1 MKQRHPRLRAPLW
14 TFGAV
19 LFLFIST
26 AVSAQSTSSQPAATR
41 SALTS
46 EGIYLVFPFER
57 VNTTPRLEWI
67 SEGME
72 ELTIQRLSA
81 ARQQV
86 YSHSGRLSE
95 MDLYG
100 MPGLATLSR
109 ATMLRMAQEM
119 DADFVVFGNF
129 TSDGKN
135 ITVNARILRVHP
147 VELLPTVQVSG
158 PLESLLDLHAR
169 LVWML
174 LSSTDRNYPLSL
186 AEFSKLLRPLNPT
199 AFEQYI
205 RGLIASEDDS
215 RIRYLKEAAR
225 IEPDWPEPAYALGE
239 LYFVRDDCNSAL
251 PWFSRVPVTHDRSA
265 EALFS
270 IGVCRLR
277 LAQPDKA
284 EELFSA
290 LQDGLRHNMVSGADV
305 PEILNNLAL
314 ARARQGNVAAA
325 QTALARA
332 ADIDPSQDDYPF
344 NLGLL
349 YLGQNEYALAA
360 AQFREAMH
368 REPDNPEDAA
378 FLIYAV
384 EKQGNKETAAQ
395 ERENAAAAF
404 GPNGLPAIKIDSQ
417 SDSLAKRQ
425 RIVKEL
431 DTTTLRLELQGA
443 GLQTAASAESAVPKE
458 SAVSHVRRG
467 RQELTA
473 GRVDSAE
480 REFQAAIAVDPKSA
494 AAHRELADIYRRR
507 GKLDDAV
514 KELQLSLAASDSAAA
529 RTTLARVYLD
539 QKKPDLALAEVQK
552 AVKLAPN
559 FTEAKELLEHLEKTK
574 QPGGAQ

>member
-1 MKQRHPRLRAPLW
+1 MKQQRPRFRASLW
-14 TFGAV
+14 ICCAA
-19 LFLFIST
+19 LFLLT
-26 AVSAQSTSSQPAATR
+26 AASLFAQSSSSPSSSPR

-57 VNTTPRLEWI
+57 VSTTPRLEWI
-67 SEGME
+67 SEGLE

-86 YSHSGRLSE
+86 YSHSGRLNE

-109 ATMLRMAQEM
+109 ATMLRVAQEM
-119 DADFVVFGNF
+119 DADFVIFGNF

-135 ITVNARILRVHP
+135 VTVNARILRVNP

-158 PLESLLDLHAR
+158 SLESLLDLHKR
-169 LVWML
+169 LVWL
-174 LSSTDRNYPLSL
+174 LLGTTNRSYPLSL

-205 RGLIASEDDS
+205 RGLIANDDET
-215 RIRYLKEAAR
+215 RMRDLKEAAR
-225 IEPDWPEPAYALGE
+225 LEPDWPEPAYALGE
-239 LYFVRDDCNSAL
+239 LYFVRSDCNAAL
-251 PWFSRVPVTHDRSA
+251 PWFARVPVTHDRSA

-290 LQDGLRHNMVSGADV
+290 LQEGLRRNMVSGADV

-314 ARARQGNVAAA
+314 ARARQGNLSAA

-332 ADIDPSQDDYPF
+332 SEIDPSEGDYPF

-349 YLGQNEYALAA
+349 FLAQNGYTSAA

-378 FLIYAV
+378 FLIYAL
-384 EKQGNKETAAQ
+384 EKQGTKEAAQ
-395 ERENAAAAF
+395 EREAASAVF
-404 GPNGLPAIKIDSQ
+404 GPNGLPTAKIDSRI
-417 SDSLAKRQ
+417 DTITKHQ
-425 RIVKEL
+425 RVKKEL
-431 DTTTLRLELQGA
+431 DTTTLRLELQGSN
-443 GLQTAASAESAVPKE
+443 LQTAPNPNSAAPKDN
-458 SAVSHVRRG
+458 AVSHIRRG
-467 RQELTA
+467 RQELIA

-480 REFQAAIAVDPKSA
+480 REFQAAIAADSTNA
-494 AAHRELADIYRRR
+494 TAHRELADIYRRR
-507 GKLDDAV
+507 GKLEDAV
-514 KELQLSLAASDSAAA
+514 KELQLSLAARDSAAA
-529 RTTLARVYLD
+529 HTSLARVYLD
-539 QKKPDLALAEVQK
+539 LKKPDLALGEVQK

-574 QPGGAQ
+574 PTGGAR

>member
-1 MKQRHPRLRAPLW
+1 MKQQHQRLRATLW
-14 TFGAV
+14 IFCAL
-19 LFLFIST
+19 LFL
-26 AVSAQSTSSQPAATR
+26 SAANSLPAQNTSPLPSAAR
-41 SALTS
+41 SSLAS
-46 EGIYLVFPFER
+46 GGIYLVFPFER
-57 VNTTPRLEWI
+57 VSSTPRLEWI
-67 SEGME
+67 SEGLE

-81 ARQQV
+81 AHQQV
-86 YSHSGRLSE
+86 YSHAGRLSE

-109 ATMLRMAQEM
+109 ATMLRFAQEM
-119 DADFVVFGNF
+119 DADFVVFGSF
-129 TSDGKN
+129 ASDGKN
-135 ITVNARILRVHP
+135 LTIDARILRVNP
-147 VELLPTVQVSG
+147 VELLPTVRVNG

-169 LVWML
+169 LTWL
-174 LSSTDRNYPLSL
+174 LLGTTDRNYPLSL
-186 AEFSKLLRPLNPT
+186 AEFSKLLGPLNPT

-205 RGLIASEDDS
+205 RGLIASEDET
-215 RIRYLKEAAR
+215 RIRDLKEAAR
-225 IEPDWPEPAYALGE
+225 LEPDWPEPAYALGE
-239 LYFVRDDCNSAL
+239 LYFVRSDCNSAL
-251 PWFSRVPVTHDRSA
+251 PWFSRVPITHDRSA

-290 LQDGLRHNMVSGADV
+290 LQDGLRRNMVSGADV

-314 ARARQGNVAAA
+314 ARARQGNLAAA

-332 ADIDPSQDDYPF
+332 SDIDPSEDDYPF

-349 YLGQNEYALAA
+349 FLAQKENPSA
-360 AQFREAMH
+360 VTQFREAMR
-368 REPDNPEDAA
+368 REPDNPEDVA
-378 FLIYAV
+378 FLIYAL
-384 EKQGNKETAAQ
+384 EKQGSKDGAEQ
-395 ERENAAAAF
+395 EREAAVAMF
-404 GPNGLPAIKIDSQ
+404 GPNGLPAVKIDSQ
-417 SDSLAKRQ
+417 ADALAKHQ
-425 RIVKEL
+425 RVKREL
-431 DTTTLRLELQGA
+431 DTTTLRLELQGSS
-443 GLQTAASAESAVPKE
+443 LQTASSADAASPKDN
-458 SAVSHVRRG
+458 AVSHVRRG
-467 RQELTA
+467 RQELIA

-480 REFQAAIAVDPKSA
+480 REFQAAIIADPKNA
-494 AAHRELADIYRRR
+494 TAHRELADIYRRR

-559 FTEAKELLEHLEKTK
+559 FTEAKDLLEHLEKTK

>member
-1 MKQRHPRLRAPLW
+1 MKQPRQRLRFSLW
-14 TFGAV
+14 IFYAV
-19 LFLFIST
+19 LFLLAT
-26 AVSAQSTSSQPAATR
+26 AAVSAQSTSSPTSPTR

-57 VNTTPRLEWI
+57 VSTTPRLEWI
-67 SEGME
+67 SEGLE

-109 ATMLRMAQEM
+109 ATMLRVAQEM

-129 TSDGKN
+129 SSDGKN
-135 ITVNARILRVHP
+135 ITVNARILRVNP

-158 PLESLLDLHAR
+158 PLESLLDLHTR

-174 LSSTDRNYPLSL
+174 LGSTDRNYPLSL

-205 RGLIASEDDS
+205 RGLIASEDDT
-215 RIRYLKEAAR
+215 RFRYLKEAAR

-239 LYFVRDDCNSAL
+239 LYFVRGDCNAAL

-277 LAQPDKA
+277 LGQPDKA

-290 LQDGLRHNMVSGADV
+290 LQEGLRRNIVSGADV

-314 ARARQGNVAAA
+314 ARARLGNLATA
-325 QTALARA
+325 QAALARA
-332 ADIDPSQDDYPF
+332 SDIDPSQDDYPF

-349 YLGQNEYALAA
+349 YLAQNEYAPAA
-360 AQFREAMH
+360 AQFREAIH

-378 FLIYAV
+378 FLIYAL
-384 EKQGNKETAAQ
+384 EKQGNKEAAP
-395 ERENAAAAF
+395 ERENAVAVF
-404 GPNGLPAIKIDSQ
+404 GASGLPAIKIDSQ
-417 SDSLAKRQ
+417 NDALAKHQ

-431 DTTTLRLELQGA
+431 DTTTLRLEVQGSS
-443 GLQTAASAESAVPKE
+443 LQTASNATSAAPKE
-458 SAVSHVRRG
+458 TAVSHIRRG

-473 GRVDSAE
+473 GRIDSAE
-480 REFQAAIAVDPKSA
+480 REFQAAIVVDPRSA

-514 KELQLSLAASDSAAA
+514 NELQLSLAASDSAVA

-539 QKKPDLALAEVQK
+539 QKRPDLALAEAQK

>member
-1 MKQRHPRLRAPLW
+1 
-14 TFGAV
+14 
-19 LFLFIST
+19 LFLFAANSLP
-26 AVSAQSTSSQPAATR
+26 AQNTSPATGAPRSNLTSS
-41 SALTS
+41 
-46 EGIYLVFPFER
+46 GIYLVFPFER
-57 VNTTPRLEWI
+57 VSTTPRLEWI
-67 SEGME
+67 SEGLE

-81 ARQQV
+81 AHQQV
-86 YSHSGRLSE
+86 YSHAGRLSE

-109 ATMLRMAQEM
+109 ATMLRFAQEM
-119 DADFVVFGNF
+119 DADFVVFGSF

-135 ITVNARILRVHP
+135 LTIEARILRVNP
-147 VELLPTVQVSG
+147 VELLPTVRVNG

-169 LVWML
+169 LTWL
-174 LSSTDRNYPLSL
+174 LLGTTDRNYPLSL
-186 AEFSKLLRPLNPT
+186 AEFFKLLRPLNPT

-205 RGLIASEDDS
+205 RGLIANEDET
-215 RIRYLKEAAR
+215 RIRDLKEAAR
-225 IEPDWPEPAYALGE
+225 LEPDWPEPAYALGE
-239 LYFVRDDCNSAL
+239 LYFVRSDCNSAL
-251 PWFSRVPVTHDRSA
+251 PWFSRVPITHDRSA

-290 LQDGLRHNMVSGADV
+290 LQEGLRRNMVSGADV

-314 ARARQGNVAAA
+314 ARARQGNLSAA

-332 ADIDPSQDDYPF
+332 SDIDPSEDDYPF

-349 YLGQNEYALAA
+349 YLAQKEYPSAVT
-360 AQFREAMH
+360 QFREAVH

-378 FLIYAV
+378 FLIYAL
-384 EKQGNKETAAQ
+384 EKQGSKDVAAQ
-395 ERENAAAAF
+395 ERENAATVF
-404 GPNGLPAIKIDSQ
+404 GPSGLPTVKIDPQ
-417 SDSLAKRQ
+417 SDALAKHQ
-425 RIVKEL
+425 RVKREL
-431 DTTTLRLELQGA
+431 DTTTLRLELQGSS
-443 GLQTAASAESAVPKE
+443 LQTASSTDAASPKDN
-458 SAVSHVRRG
+458 AVSHVRRG

-480 REFQAAIAVDPKSA
+480 REFQAAIVADPKNA
-494 AAHRELADIYRRR
+494 TAHRELADIYRRR

-529 RTTLARVYLD
+529 RTALARVYLD

-574 QPGGAQ
+574 QPGGVQ

>member
-1 MKQRHPRLRAPLW
+1 
-14 TFGAV
+14 
-19 LFLFIST
+19 
-26 AVSAQSTSSQPAATR
+26 
-41 SALTS
+41 
-46 EGIYLVFPFER
+46 
-57 VNTTPRLEWI
+57 
-67 SEGME
+67 ME

-135 ITVNARILRVHP
+135 ITVNARILRVNP

-174 LSSTDRNYPLSL
+174 LGSTDRNYPLSL
-186 AEFSKLLRPLNPT
+186 AEFTKLLRPLNPT

-205 RGLIASEDDS
+205 RGLIASEDET

-239 LYFVRDDCNSAL
+239 LYFVRGDCNSAL

-277 LAQPDKA
+277 LAQSDKA

-290 LQDGLRHNMVSGADV
+290 LQDGLRRNMVSGADV

-314 ARARQGNVAAA
+314 ARARQGNFAAA

-332 ADIDPSQDDYPF
+332 ADIDPSEDDYPF

-349 YLGQNEYALAA
+349 YLAQNEYALAA

-368 REPDNPEDAA
+368 REPDNPEDAV

-384 EKQGNKETAAQ
+384 EKQGNKEVAAQ
-395 ERENAAAAF
+395 ERDNALAVF
-404 GPNGLPAIKIDSQ
+404 GSNGLPAIKIDSQ
-417 SDSLAKRQ
+417 NDSLAKRQ
-425 RIVKEL
+425 RVVREL
-431 DTTTLRLELQGA
+431 DTTTLRLELQGS
-443 GLQTAASAESAVPKE
+443 GLQTAANADTSAPKE
-458 SAVSHVRRG
+458 TAVSHIRRG

-473 GRVDSAE
+473 GRIDSAE
-480 REFQAAIAVDPKSA
+480 HEFQAAIAVDPKSA

-514 KELQLSLAASDSAAA
+514 RELQLSLAASDSAAA

-539 QKKPDLALAEVQK
+539 QKKPDLALVEVQK

-559 FTEAKELLEHLEKTK
+559 FTEAKDLLEHLEKTK

>member
-1 MKQRHPRLRAPLW
+1 MKQQHPRFRATLW
-14 TFGAV
+14 IFCAL
-19 LFLFIST
+19 LFL
-26 AVSAQSTSSQPAATR
+26 SAANSLPAQNTSPSPSAPR
-41 SALTS
+41 SNLAS
-46 EGIYLVFPFER
+46 AGIYLVFPFER
-57 VNTTPRLEWI
+57 VSSTPRLEWI
-67 SEGME
+67 SEGLE

-81 ARQQV
+81 AHQQV
-86 YSHSGRLSE
+86 YSHAGRLSE

-109 ATMLRMAQEM
+109 ATMLRFAQEM
-119 DADFVVFGNF
+119 DADFVVFGSF
-129 TSDGKN
+129 ASDGKN
-135 ITVNARILRVHP
+135 LTIDARILRVNP
-147 VELLPTVQVSG
+147 VELLPTVRVNG

-169 LVWML
+169 LTWL
-174 LSSTDRNYPLSL
+174 LLDTTDRNYPLSL

-205 RGLIASEDDS
+205 RGLIAGEDET
-215 RIRYLKEAAR
+215 RIRDLKEAAR
-225 IEPDWPEPAYALGE
+225 LEPDWPEPAYALGE
-239 LYFVRDDCNSAL
+239 LYFVRSDCNSAL
-251 PWFSRVPVTHDRSA
+251 PWFSRVPITHDRSA

-290 LQDGLRHNMVSGADV
+290 LQDGLRRSMVSGADV

-314 ARARQGNVAAA
+314 ARARQGNLAAA

-332 ADIDPSQDDYPF
+332 SDIDPSEDDYPF

-349 YLGQNEYALAA
+349 YLAQKEIPSAVT
-360 AQFREAMH
+360 QFREAMR

-378 FLIYAV
+378 FLIYAL
-384 EKQGNKETAAQ
+384 EKQGSKDAAEQ
-395 ERENAAAAF
+395 ERESAIAMF
-404 GPNGLPAIKIDSQ
+404 GSNGLPALKIDSQ
-417 SDSLAKRQ
+417 ADALAKHQ
-425 RIVKEL
+425 RVKREL
-431 DTTTLRLELQGA
+431 DTTTLRLELQGSS
-443 GLQTAASAESAVPKE
+443 LQTASNAAASPKDN
-458 SAVSHVRRG
+458 AVSRVRRG
-467 RQELTA
+467 RQELIA
-473 GRVDSAE
+473 GRIDSAE
-480 REFQAAIAVDPKSA
+480 REFQAAIIADPKNA
-494 AAHRELADIYRRR
+494 TAHRELADIYRRR

-552 AVKLAPN
+552 AVKIAPN
-559 FTEAKELLEHLEKTK
+559 FTEAKDLLEHLEKTK

>member
-1 MKQRHPRLRAPLW
+1 
-14 TFGAV
+14 
-19 LFLFIST
+19 LFLFAANSLP
-26 AVSAQSTSSQPAATR
+26 AQNTSPATGAPRSNLTSS
-41 SALTS
+41 
-46 EGIYLVFPFER
+46 GIYLVFPFER
-57 VNTTPRLEWI
+57 VSTTPRLEWI
-67 SEGME
+67 SEGLE

-81 ARQQV
+81 AHQQV
-86 YSHSGRLSE
+86 YSHAGRLSE

-109 ATMLRMAQEM
+109 ATMLRFAQEM
-119 DADFVVFGNF
+119 DADFVVFGSF

-135 ITVNARILRVHP
+135 LTIEARILRVNP
-147 VELLPTVQVSG
+147 VELLPTVRVNG

-169 LVWML
+169 LTWL
-174 LSSTDRNYPLSL
+174 LLGTTDRNYPLSL

-205 RGLIASEDDS
+205 RGLIANEDET
-215 RIRYLKEAAR
+215 RIRDLKEAAR
-225 IEPDWPEPAYALGE
+225 LEPDWPEPAYALGE
-239 LYFVRDDCNSAL
+239 LYFVRSDCNSAL
-251 PWFSRVPVTHDRSA
+251 PWFSRVPITHDRSA

-290 LQDGLRHNMVSGADV
+290 LQEGLRRNMVSGADV

-314 ARARQGNVAAA
+314 ARARQGNLSAA

-332 ADIDPSQDDYPF
+332 SDIDPSEDDYPF

-349 YLGQNEYALAA
+349 YLAQKEYPSAVT
-360 AQFREAMH
+360 QFREAVH

-378 FLIYAV
+378 FLIYAL
-384 EKQGNKETAAQ
+384 EKQGSKDVAAQ
-395 ERENAAAAF
+395 ERENAAAVF
-404 GPNGLPAIKIDSQ
+404 GPSGLPAVKIDPQ
-417 SDSLAKRQ
+417 SDALAKHQ
-425 RIVKEL
+425 RVKREL
-431 DTTTLRLELQGA
+431 DTTTLRLELQGSS
-443 GLQTAASAESAVPKE
+443 LQTASSTDAASPRDN
-458 SAVSHVRRG
+458 AVSHVRRG

-480 REFQAAIAVDPKSA
+480 REFQAAIVADPKNA
-494 AAHRELADIYRRR
+494 TAHRELADIYRRR

-529 RTTLARVYLD
+529 RTSLARVYLD

-574 QPGGAQ
+574 QPGGVQ

>member
-1 MKQRHPRLRAPLW
+1 MKQRHQRLRSSLW
-14 TFGAV
+14 IFCAL
-19 LFLFIST
+19 LFLFAAA
-26 AVSAQSTSSQPAATR
+26 AVSAQSTSSPPSTTR

-57 VNTTPRLEWI
+57 VSTTPRLEWI
-67 SEGME
+67 SEGLE

-81 ARQQV
+81 AHQQV
-86 YSHSGRLSE
+86 YSHAGRLSE

-109 ATMLRMAQEM
+109 ATMLRFAQEM
-119 DADFVVFGNF
+119 DADFVVFGSF

-135 ITVNARILRVHP
+135 LTIEARILRVNP
-147 VELLPTVQVSG
+147 VELLPTVRVNG

-169 LVWML
+169 LTWL
-174 LSSTDRNYPLSL
+174 LLGTTDRNYPLSL

-205 RGLIASEDDS
+205 RGLIANEDET
-215 RIRYLKEAAR
+215 RIRDLKEAAR
-225 IEPDWPEPAYALGE
+225 LEPDWPEPAYALGE
-239 LYFVRDDCNSAL
+239 LYFVRSDCNSAL
-251 PWFSRVPVTHDRSA
+251 PWFSRVPITHDRSA

-290 LQDGLRHNMVSGADV
+290 LQDGLRRNMVSGADV

-360 AQFREAMH
+360 AQFREAIH

-378 FLIYAV
+378 FLIYTL
-384 EKQGNKETAAQ
+384 EKQGNK
-395 ERENAAAAF
+395 
-404 GPNGLPAIKIDSQ
+404 
-417 SDSLAKRQ
+417 
-425 RIVKEL
+425 
-431 DTTTLRLELQGA
+431 
-443 GLQTAASAESAVPKE
+443 
-458 SAVSHVRRG
+458 
-467 RQELTA
+467 
-473 GRVDSAE
+473 
-480 REFQAAIAVDPKSA
+480 
-494 AAHRELADIYRRR
+494 
-507 GKLDDAV
+507 
-514 KELQLSLAASDSAAA
+514 
-529 RTTLARVYLD
+529 
-539 QKKPDLALAEVQK
+539 
-552 AVKLAPN
+552 
-559 FTEAKELLEHLEKTK
+559 
-574 QPGGAQ
+574 

>member
-1 MKQRHPRLRAPLW
+1 M
-14 TFGAV
+14 
-19 LFLFIST
+19 
-26 AVSAQSTSSQPAATR
+26 
-41 SALTS
+41 
-46 EGIYLVFPFER
+46 VFPFER
-57 VNTTPRLEWI
+57 VSTTPRLEWI
-67 SEGME
+67 SEGLE

-81 ARQQV
+81 AHQQV
-86 YSHSGRLSE
+86 YSHAGRLSE

-109 ATMLRMAQEM
+109 ATMLRFAQEM
-119 DADFVVFGNF
+119 DADFVVFGSF

-135 ITVNARILRVHP
+135 LTIEARILRVNP
-147 VELLPTVQVSG
+147 VELLPTVRVNG

-169 LVWML
+169 LTWL
-174 LSSTDRNYPLSL
+174 LLGTTDRNYPLSL

-205 RGLIASEDDS
+205 RGLIANEDET
-215 RIRYLKEAAR
+215 RIRDLKEAAR
-225 IEPDWPEPAYALGE
+225 LEPDWPEPAYALGE
-239 LYFVRDDCNSAL
+239 LYFVRSDCNSAL
-251 PWFSRVPVTHDRSA
+251 PWFSRVPITHDRSA

-290 LQDGLRHNMVSGADV
+290 LQEGLRRNMVSGADV

-314 ARARQGNVAAA
+314 ARARQGNLSAA

-332 ADIDPSQDDYPF
+332 SDIDPSEDDYPF

-349 YLGQNEYALAA
+349 YLAQKEYPSAVT
-360 AQFREAMH
+360 QFREAVH

-378 FLIYAV
+378 FLIYAL
-384 EKQGNKETAAQ
+384 EKQGSKDVAAQ
-395 ERENAAAAF
+395 ERENAAAVF
-404 GPNGLPAIKIDSQ
+404 GPSGLPAVKIDPQ
-417 SDSLAKRQ
+417 SDALAKHQ
-425 RIVKEL
+425 RVKREL
-431 DTTTLRLELQGA
+431 DTTTLRLELQGSS
-443 GLQTAASAESAVPKE
+443 LQTASSTDAASPRDN
-458 SAVSHVRRG
+458 AVSHVRRG

-480 REFQAAIAVDPKSA
+480 REFQAAIVADPKNA
-494 AAHRELADIYRRR
+494 TAHRELADIYRRR

-529 RTTLARVYLD
+529 RTSLARVYLD

-574 QPGGAQ
+574 QPGGVQ